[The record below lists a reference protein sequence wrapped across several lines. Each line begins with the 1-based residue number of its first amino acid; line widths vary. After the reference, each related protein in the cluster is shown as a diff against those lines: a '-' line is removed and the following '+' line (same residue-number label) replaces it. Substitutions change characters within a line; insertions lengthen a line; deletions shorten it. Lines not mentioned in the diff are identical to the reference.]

1 MDVVSV
7 FFLRAL
13 DLLSS
18 RDGPADTK
26 APRADWAPIARAAGA
41 PASRLFD
48 EKARSFDA
56 PPETPPAMV
65 FWRDSSGWC
74 PWCKSTWLLLEAM
87 RLPYAMRTL
96 PLAAY
101 LRPGE
106 QKPAEYLAICPDGKV
121 PSVQFRDERDEGA
134 MSAPLRNA
142 YDIFEELRRRWPE
155 RYPLGDAGRHDR
167 LVGHTGPIAE
177 LEGATFALV
186 FERDGARERFRA
198 AVGAL
203 GAILGEDASGPY
215 SAGKSATA
223 ADLLLLNVLERTAAH
238 VPFFVGPAE
247 LDSTPGWSRCA
258 ALLAAARGDP
268 PQPGGGAERVDA
280 FADLAADDDSI
291 NSAFARSFKPPVR
304 GLGADP
310 RQSTAPPLL
319 RAPESA
325 RRDAAARLAKNHL
338 AVGGFARRS
347 AALPPVA
354 PGDAGGAL
362 DDALAEAARALLRP
376 ETTDVAAAARE
387 IAREHGDAAAREAA
401 AALVALERNV
411 GVPRDMAAQPAG
423 AMRAACALIASG
435 LDVAA
440 TEAAAAGA

>member
-1 MDVVSV
+1 MDVVSA
-7 FFLRAL
+7 FFSRAL

-121 PSVQFRDERDEGA
+121 PSVQFRDERDETR

-186 FERDGARERFRA
+186 FERDGARHRFRA

-203 GAILGEDASGPY
+203 GEILSEDASGPY
-215 SAGKSATA
+215 CTGMSATA

-238 VPFFVGPAE
+238 VPFFVGPAA
-247 LDSTPGWSRCA
+247 LDSTPGWSCCA
-258 ALLAAARGDP
+258 ALLAAARGDTP
-268 PQPGGGAERVDA
+268 GGAERVDA

-304 GLGADP
+304 GLGAEP
-310 RQSTAPPLL
+310 RRQSRGAPLL

-325 RRDAAARLAKNHL
+325 RRDAAARLARNHL

-362 DDALAEAARALLRP
+362 DDALAATARALLRG
-376 ETTDVAAAARE
+376 EADAAAAARE
-387 IAREHGDAAAREAA
+387 ITREHGDAAAREAA

-411 GVPRDMAAQPAG
+411 GVPRDMRAQSAS
-423 AMRAACALIASG
+423 ALRAACALIASG
-435 LDVAA
+435 LDDA
-440 TEAAAAGA
+440 TAEAAAAGA